1 MSERERLERLLNA
14 GLEISGNTAAGAL
27 SAAVGWFV
35 AGPVG
40 AAIGGATGAALSIA
54 LKRLGSEVAE
64 RLLSPREQARI
75 GFVLGQAVIEI
86 RKRIDQGEALRE
98 DGFFDAQQGGRSNA
112 EEVAES
118 VLLKS
123 QREAEERK
131 LASMAHLLANIA
143 FDPAISAEMAHQ
155 ITKIAEQLTYRQL
168 CILKL
173 AVVKGL
179 FSLRDTN
186 YHDYGSFPKQLYSIL
201 YEYCELCQ
209 REYIA
214 NGNIVVVGL
223 TDIIP
228 SQANIQ
234 GLGVDMYR
242 LMRLDAIPDADIA
255 PIAEALK

>member
-1 MSERERLERLLNA
+1 MGLL
-14 GLEISGNTAAGAL
+14 
-27 SAAVGWFV
+27 V

-40 AAIGGATGAALSIA
+40 AAIGGATGTALAMA
-54 LKRLGSEVAE
+54 LKRLGSEIAE

-75 GFVLGQAVIEI
+75 GYVLGQAVIEI
-86 RKRIDQGEALRE
+86 QERIDQGEALRE
-98 DGFFDAQQGGRSNA
+98 DGFFDARQGGRSDA

-123 QREAEERK
+123 QREAEEKK
-131 LASMAHLLANIA
+131 LPYMAHLLANIA

-173 AVVKGL
+173 AVVKEL
-179 FSLRDTN
+179 FSLRDST
-186 YHDYGSFPKQLYSIL
+186 YHDHDHDSFPKQLYSIL
-201 YEYCELCQ
+201 YEYYELCQ

-214 NGNIVVVGL
+214 NGNTVVVGL
-223 TDIIP
+223 TDIVP

-234 GLGVDMYR
+234 GLGADMYR

>member
-1 MSERERLERLLNA
+1 MGLL
-14 GLEISGNTAAGAL
+14 
-27 SAAVGWFV
+27 V
-35 AGPVG
+35 AGPLG
-40 AAIGGATGAALSIA
+40 AAIGGATGAALTMA
-54 LKRLGSEVAE
+54 LKKLGSEVAQ
-64 RLLSPREQARI
+64 RILSPREQARI

-86 RKRIDQGEALRE
+86 RQRIDRGDALRA
-98 DGFFDAQQGGRSNA
+98 DGFFDAQQGSRSNA

-123 QREAEERK
+123 QREAEEKK
-131 LASMAHLLANIA
+131 LPYMAHLLANIA

-168 CILKL
+168 CILRL
-173 AVVKGL
+173 AVVKEL
-179 FSLRDTN
+179 FSLRDTD
-186 YHDYGSFPKQLYSIL
+186 YRDYGSFPKQLLSIL

-214 NGNIVVVGL
+214 NGTIVVVGL

-228 SQANIQ
+228 SQANVQ